1 MKPSDTE
8 LDTTFYSQ
16 TNDIKLNST
25 QTNTHIQSTNSGIN
39 DIQLASLQIHDNP
52 SSSEDENTTTTTNH
66 ILNKHNHNIP
76 INPWQEMLS
85 LSNTTYSETKSTH
98 KNSDDNK
105 DYHYSNILLSN
116 HEPANRHNPPST
128 LWNRNSDTIV

>member
-8 LDTTFYSQ
+8 LDTIFKLQMNEINLNTTQSHIHQ
-16 TNDIKLNST
+16 T
-25 QTNTHIQSTNSGIN
+25 STNSNIT
-39 DIQLASLQIHDNP
+39 DIIFASLQIQDD
-52 SSSEDENTTTTTNH
+52 SSSSAEENTTTTTNH
-66 ILNKHNHNIP
+66 ISNKHNHNIP
-76 INPWQEMLS
+76 INPWQDMPS
-85 LSNTTYSETKSTH
+85 LSNTAYSETKKTH

-105 DYHYSNILLSN
+105 DYHYSNILISN